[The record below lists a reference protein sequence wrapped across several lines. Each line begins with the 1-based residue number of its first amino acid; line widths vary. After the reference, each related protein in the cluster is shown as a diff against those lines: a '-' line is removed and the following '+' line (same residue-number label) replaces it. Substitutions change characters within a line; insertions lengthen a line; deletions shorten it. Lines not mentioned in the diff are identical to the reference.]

1 MTMESSITTI
11 EPVSVLLVDD
21 NPGRLLSYRTILEPL
36 GERLVEADSGLN
48 ALRRVME
55 EEFAVI
61 LLDVNM
67 PDMDGFE
74 TASLIHQHPRFE
86 KTPIIFVSAVN
97 VSDLD
102 RLHGYK
108 LGAVDYVMVPII
120 PEILRGKVMV
130 LAELF
135 RKRSEL
141 QALNSS
147 LAFANAELAA
157 ANAELQV
164 QKSREVNKLNASL
177 RGANVELAK
186 INESLQLEITERRNI
201 EELLR
206 QADRRKDEF
215 LATLAHELRNPLAP
229 IQSALNVRRLA
240 RTQGINEDDKLQGVM
255 ERQMS
260 HLVRLVDDLLD
271 VSRISRDRLDLRLDY
286 VELREVLA
294 AAVEIVQPMLL
305 AAKQQVRLEI
315 PKRSLPLLAD
325 PDRLAQV
332 FANLLNNAS
341 KFSGAGTII
350 RIQATAETDS
360 VSVAVHDDGI
370 GLEKDKLFSIFDMF
384 AQADTSLSRSRGGL
398 GIGLTLARRLAELHG
413 GHITAAS
420 AGLGKGSE
428 FSVRLPLQVSG
439 TDTGHGSSNN
449 ETIATAE
456 RALRILVVD
465 DNKDSADMLALSLKM
480 MGHAV
485 LALNDPSAVVG
496 AARDYLPDL
505 VFMDIGMPLL
515 NGYTVAMQLRAHAWP
530 RDRCPRLVA
539 LTGWGQEEDRCRS
552 EQAGFDEHLVKPAD
566 LETIE
571 RVCRST
577 AQSQAKKA
585 AAA

>member
-1 MTMESSITTI
+1 MEIQVMKP

-21 NPGRLLSYRTILEPL
+21 NPARLLSYRTILEPL
-36 GERLVEADSGLN
+36 GERLVEADSGMN

-61 LLDVNM
+61 LLDVSM
-67 PDMDGFE
+67 PEMDGFE
-74 TASLIHQHPRFE
+74 TAGLIHQHPRFE
-86 KTPIIFVSAVN
+86 KTPIIFVSGVN

-102 RLHGYK
+102 RLQGYK

-135 RKRSEL
+135 RKRNEL
-141 QALNSS
+141 QTLNAS
-147 LAFANAELAA
+147 LATANAELGS
-157 ANAELQV
+157 ANAALQV
-164 QKSREVNKLNASL
+164 EKAREVHKLNESL
-177 RGANVELAK
+177 RRANVELAK
-186 INESLQLEITERRNI
+186 INESLQLEIMERRNV

-240 RTQGINEDDKLQGVM
+240 RMSGNKEDDQLQGVM

-271 VSRISRDRLDLRLDY
+271 ISRITRDRLDLRLDY
-286 VELREVLA
+286 VELRDVIA
-294 AAVEIVQPMLL
+294 AAVEIVQPLL
-305 AAKQQVRLEI
+305 HVSQQQIRLEI
-315 PKRSLPLLAD
+315 PKRPLPLLAD

-341 KFSGAGTII
+341 KFSDHGATIKVS
-350 RIQATAETDS
+350 ALAETDS
-360 VSVAVHDDGI
+360 VSVVVRDNGI
-370 GLEKDKLFSIFDMF
+370 GLDKDQLTCIFDLF
-384 AQADTSLSRSRGGL
+384 AQVDTSLTRSRGGL
-398 GIGLTLARRLAELHG
+398 GIGLTLAKRLVEMHG
-413 GHITAAS
+413 GQIAANS
-420 AGLGKGSE
+420 AGLDQGSE
-428 FSVRLPLQVSG
+428 FAVRLPLQVTG
-439 TDTGHGSSNN
+439 TDTSNASPN
-449 ETIATAE
+449 SKTMLPAE

-485 LALNDPSAVVG
+485 LALNDPATVV
-496 AARDYLPDL
+496 ATAREYLPEL
-505 VFMDIGMPLL
+505 VFLDIGMPMLD
-515 NGYTVAMQLRAHAWP
+515 GYTVATQLREQTWP
-530 RDRCPRLVA
+530 DDRCPRLVA
-539 LTGWGQEEDRCRS
+539 LSGWGQEEDRCRS

-566 LETIE
+566 LETIKH
-571 RVCRST
+571 VCQRAIESG
-577 AQSQAKKA
+577 QAKKA
-585 AAA
+585 STA

>member
-1 MTMESSITTI
+1 
-11 EPVSVLLVDD
+11 
-21 NPGRLLSYRTILEPL
+21 
-36 GERLVEADSGLN
+36 
-48 ALRRVME
+48 
-55 EEFAVI
+55 
-61 LLDVNM
+61 M
-67 PDMDGFE
+67 PEMDGFE

-147 LAFANAELAA
+147 LAVANAELAA
-157 ANAELQV
+157 ANAELHT
-164 QKSREVNKLNASL
+164 QKSREVNKLNESL

-186 INESLQLEITERRNI
+186 INESLQLEIAERRNI

-206 QADRRKDEF
+206 QTDRRKDEF

-240 RTQGINEDDKLQGVM
+240 QMHGTKEDGNLQGVM

-271 VSRISRDRLDLRLDY
+271 ISRINRDRLDLRLDY
-286 VELREVLA
+286 VELREVIA
-294 AAVEIVQPMLL
+294 AAVEIVQPMLQ

-315 PKRSLPLLAD
+315 PKRALPLLAD

-332 FANLLNNAS
+332 FSNLLNNAS
-341 KFSGAGTII
+341 KFSDTGATIK
-350 RIQATAETDS
+350 IQATAETDS
-360 VSVAVHDDGI
+360 VFVAVHDSGI
-370 GLEKDKLFSIFDMF
+370 GLEKEELPSIFDLF
-384 AQADTSLSRSRGGL
+384 AQVDSSLNRSRGGL
-398 GIGLTLARRLAELHG
+398 GIGLTLARRLVEMHG
-413 GHITAAS
+413 GQLTAAS
-420 AGLGKGSE
+420 LGLGQGSE
-428 FSVRLPLQVSG
+428 FTVRLPLQVTG
-439 TDTGHGSSNN
+439 TDTSHGSSND
-449 ETIATAE
+449 ETMAPVE

-465 DNKDSADMLALSLKM
+465 DNKDSSDMLALSLKM

-485 LALNDPSAVVG
+485 LALNEPSAVVD
-496 AARDYLPDL
+496 AAREYSPDL
-505 VFMDIGMPLL
+505 VFMDIGMPTL
-515 NGYTVAMQLRAHAWP
+515 NGYAVATQLRALEWP
-530 RDRCPRLVA
+530 GERRPRLVA

-571 RVCRST
+571 RVCRQTVQLTEAKAT
-577 AQSQAKKA
+577 AS
-585 AAA
+585 